1 MAVGLGLVTDLY
13 ELPMAASYLRRG
25 MTKSA
30 TFSLFA
36 RKLPPSR
43 GFLVAAGLDDVLRL
57 LPQYSFDD
65 ADLTWLAGHGFDAPT
80 LDAFRELRFSGDV
93 WAIPEG
99 HVVFP
104 DEPLIEVTAPLPE
117 AQLVETILLNQIT
130 YQTALATKA
139 ARCRLAAGGRAAL
152 VDFSLRRTHGLEAGM
167 AAARAAAI
175 AGFAGTSNVEAARR
189 LGMPA
194 VGTMAHSY
202 IQAFPSERE
211 AFVAFAE
218 DFPDRTTFLVDTYDT
233 LTGVETALGVADA
246 LDLRGRLGVR
256 LDSGDLL
263 VLSKQARCL
272 FDAAG
277 RQDVTIVAS
286 GGLDEFD
293 VQRLLEDGAPIDTF
307 GVGTKIGVSADA
319 PSLDTAYKLV
329 EYAGRP
335 VMKLSP
341 AKQTRP
347 GPKQVYRGDLEAG
360 DVLAARSEPA
370 PPGYS
375 PLLIQVMR
383 AGECTAPIEPVAVAA
398 DRLSTDLAGLPTAS
412 RELRTPTAVAVRVSE
427 RLEALTRDVREAH
440 RPASP
445 APLWADG

>member
-1 MAVGLGLVTDLY
+1 MGLGLVTDLY
-13 ELPMAASYLRRG
+13 ELTMATSYLRRE
-25 MTKSA
+25 MCEPA

-36 RKLPPSR
+36 RALPPSR

-57 LPQYSFDD
+57 LADYRFDEN
-65 ADLTWLAGHGFDAPT
+65 DLAWLAGQGFDAAT
-80 LDAFRELRFSGDV
+80 LDALRELRFTGDV

-99 HVVFP
+99 HAVFP

-117 AQLVETILLNQIT
+117 AQLVETLVLNQIT

-152 VDFSLRRTHGLEAGM
+152 VDFSLRRTHGIEAGM

-175 AGFAGTSNVEAARR
+175 VGFAGTSNVEAARR
-189 LGMPA
+189 LGLPA

-202 IQAFPSERE
+202 VQAFRSERE
-211 AFVAFAE
+211 AFAAFAA

-233 LTGVETALGVADA
+233 LSGVETALEVARSM
-246 LDLRGRLGVR
+246 DLKGRLGVR

-263 VLSKQARCL
+263 TLSKETRRL
-272 FDAAG
+272 LDAAG
-277 RQDVTIVAS
+277 REDVTIVAS

-293 VQRLLEDGAPIDTF
+293 VQQLLDDGAPIDTF

-341 AKQTRP
+341 GKQTRP
-347 GPKQVYRGDLEAG
+347 GPKQVHRGDLSEG
-360 DVLAARSEPA
+360 DVLATRSEPA
-370 PPGYS
+370 PNNTT
-375 PLLIQVMR
+375 PLLIQAMR
-383 AGECTAPIEPVAVAA
+383 DGERLGPVETAALAA
-398 DRLSTDLAGLPTAS
+398 ARLSTDLAQLPVEAL
-412 RELRTPTAVAVRVSE
+412 ELKTPRAVRVRVSE
-427 RLEALTRDVREAH
+427 RLEALTKEVRDLHLRVTA
-440 RPASP
+440 
-445 APLWADG
+445 G